1 MKRLVCLLVV
11 LSTTAHAQPSS
22 KRAFA
27 LSDWYRVATVRQP
40 AMSPDGNW
48 ITFTVTTVLEAPWE
62 KGNIYDAV
70 SPIYFVH
77 NVRTPTLIVHSEE
90 DTRVTIG
97 QGDEWFTALKKQG
110 VPVEYIRY
118 PRSSHELSRSGEPWL
133 LVDRLGRLR
142 DWFTYWLKP

>member
-1 MKRLVCLLVV
+1 LYGK
-11 LSTTAHAQPSS
+11 
-22 KRAFA
+22 
-27 LSDWYRVATVRQP
+27 
-40 AMSPDGNW
+40 
-48 ITFTVTTVLEAPWE
+48 PWE

-70 SPIYFVH
+70 SPIKLVQH
-77 NVRTPTLIVHSEE
+77 VRTPTLIVHSEE
-90 DTRVTIG
+90 DYRVTIG
-97 QGDEWFTALKKQG
+97 QADEWFTALKKQG